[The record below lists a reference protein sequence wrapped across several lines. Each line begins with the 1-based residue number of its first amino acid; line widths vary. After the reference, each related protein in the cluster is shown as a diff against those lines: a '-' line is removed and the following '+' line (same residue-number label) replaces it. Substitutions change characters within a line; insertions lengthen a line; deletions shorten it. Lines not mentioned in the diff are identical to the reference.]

1 MEYIMSKEMK
11 CTFVLNVML
20 FITGMVFGKDIV
32 IAASVIIFAI
42 LSIAVQILE
51 AIYKVGNKSN

>member
-11 CTFVLNVML
+11 WTFVLNVML
-20 FITGMVFGKDIV
+20 FITGMVFVEDIV

-42 LSIAVQILE
+42 LSVAVQILE